1 MKNLMKA
8 DFKKTFYLPSYRYFL
23 LSTIGLSILFGT
35 IFLFTINVTQ
45 GKELAELTNVEVIDI
60 SLLGMDVAAILLI
73 IFTSLFVSKDL
84 SPGAV
89 HTNLAITP
97 VRRIFFLS
105 KVSFISIISVLISVI
120 LILIFLT
127 IDQFV
132 LSVNNIEGLS
142 LFDINIFTK
151 IIGSVVMVVFYSL
164 LSAAGAFYLQSAS
177 GGIAFALSV
186 MFLPALIKM
195 FPADISNILLP
206 IFPEKSLH
214 AFIEVDSTDGSLA
227 SAVIILLLWV
237 VLSSLVGLWR
247 FKKID
252 Y

>member
-1 MKNLMKA
+1 MNNLIKA

-23 LSTIGLSILFGT
+23 LSTIALSILFGT
-35 IFLFTINVTQ
+35 LFLFTINVTQ
-45 GKELAELTNVEVIDI
+45 GKMLTELTNSEVIDI

-73 IFTSLFVSKDL
+73 IFTAMFVIKDL

-97 VRRIFFLS
+97 VRGKYFLS
-105 KVSFISIISVLISVI
+105 KVSFISILSVLISVI
-120 LILIFLT
+120 LILLFLT

-132 LSVNNIEGLS
+132 LSVNNIGGLS
-142 LFDINIFTK
+142 LFDINIITK
-151 IIGSVVMVVFYSL
+151 IIGSVVMVLFYCL
-164 LSAAGAFYLQSAS
+164 LSVAGTFCLQSTS
-177 GGIAFALSV
+177 GGIAFPLSV

-206 IFPEKSLH
+206 IFPEESLH
-214 AFIEVDSTDGSLA
+214 AIIEVHSTDGSLA
-227 SAVIILLLWV
+227 SAVLTLLLWV
-237 VLSSLVGLWR
+237 IISSLAGLWR
-247 FKKID
+247 FKRID